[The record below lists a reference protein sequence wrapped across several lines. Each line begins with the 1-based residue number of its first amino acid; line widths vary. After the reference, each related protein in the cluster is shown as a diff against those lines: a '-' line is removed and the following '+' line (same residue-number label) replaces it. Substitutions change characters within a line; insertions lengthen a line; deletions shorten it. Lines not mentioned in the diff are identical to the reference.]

1 MGLDQM
7 GLDKVGIHQ
16 LTCTVAVKG
25 VTVVKEVH
33 TKEVQEGIVAKKCK
47 KEKKSVKFAY
57 VNTLCTNK
65 SLGFMCNT
73 YTHL

>member
-33 TKEVQEGIVAKKCK
+33 TKEVQEGVVAKKCK
-47 KEKKSVKFAY
+47 KGKK
-57 VNTLCTNK
+57 NQ
-65 SLGFMCNT
+65 
-73 YTHL
+73 

>member
-1 MGLDQM
+1 MGLGQMGLDQMGLDQM

-33 TKEVQEGIVAKKCK
+33 TKEVQEGVVAKKCK
-47 KEKKSVKFAY
+47 KGKKISKICVCK
-57 VNTLCTNK
+57 
-65 SLGFMCNT
+65 
-73 YTHL
+73 YTVHK